1 MLIEP
6 LLLVNELQSYVSS
19 ASIHTLCI
27 VQLQEIQVNN
37 TCRVR
42 IVMARESI
50 LVEHLSTRRPFALYY
65 DLFLLTAVFQTQ
77 KYLKVYWYRQ
87 RNQES
92 RPKFMVN
99 GIKCLGKIQ
108 HQPLILWLC
117 NIRISSVVFRKAH
130 S

>member
-77 KYLKVYWYRQ
+77 KKYTGTVNEIKKAGLSLW
-87 RNQES
+87 S
-92 RPKFMVN
+92 MVSN
-99 GIKCLGKIQ
+99 ALVKSNIS
-108 HQPLILWLC
+108 PLSYGYVI
-117 NIRISSVVFRKAH
+117 
-130 S
+130 